1 MLLLSCY
8 CTQDEIGREGKEKE
22 LCLFI
27 SSVVFQG
34 VFRTATDS
42 LGGLRR
48 PEDVETRR
56 THTHTHTR
64 PNRQGGEV
72 EFYDTNIS
80 PLVSFSLSLSLS
92 AVSIKTKDIF
102 FIFVS
107 ENAAV
112 VSLSLNMRQIIL
124 NDTKKSC

>member
-56 THTHTHTR
+56 THTR